1 MIRKSGKKWCL
12 YSKSKGKSGQRRK
25 LGCYSSKKGAEGRE
39 KQVNM
44 FKHMKEHK
52 NTMKLSLTTLKKLI
66 KEEIEE
72 LEGEVTPNVGLAP
85 NISPE
90 NLAVLNSLSDVLQ
103 NAVASE
109 RDAIIGV
116 IQDMLEA

>member
-12 YSKSKGKSGQRRK
+12 YSKSKGKGGKRRK

-72 LEGEVTPNVGLAP
+72 LESTVSLEP

-90 NLAVLNSLSDVLQ
+90 NLAVLNSLSDMLQ
-103 NAVASE
+103 NAPEPE
-109 RDAIIGV
+109 RSAIAGV
-116 IQDMLEA
+116 VQDMLEV

>member
-12 YSKSKGKSGQRRK
+12 YSKSKGKGGKRRK

-39 KQVNM
+39 KQVKM
-44 FKHMKEHK
+44 FKHMKEHE
-52 NTMKLSLTTLKKLI
+52 NTMKLSLNTLKRLI

-72 LEGEVTPNVGLAP
+72 LESEVTPNVGLEP

-103 NAVASE
+103 NAVDVE
-109 RDAIIGV
+109 RDAIVNI
-116 IQDMLEA
+116 IQDMLEF

>member
-12 YSKSKGKSGQRRK
+12 YSKSKGKGGERRK

-39 KQVNM
+39 KQVKM
-44 FKHMKEHK
+44 FKHMKEHE
-52 NTMKLSLTTLKKLI
+52 NTMKLSLNILKRLI

-72 LEGEVTPNVGLAP
+72 LEGEVSPNVGSYH

-90 NLAVLNSLSDVLQ
+90 NLAVLNSLSDVLK
-103 NAVASE
+103 NAVDTE
-109 RDAIIGV
+109 RAAIIGIV
-116 IQDMLEA
+116 QDMLEF